1 MAVKKMSPALRR
13 RHLLFCAAYR
23 LFQFCAELFQR
34 PLFDSG
40 NVAPADAEGGRDFPL
55 RQRNRSAKAVPQTN
69 DFRLPPGEAL
79 IHQLPQAQGAVPVVE
94 ILQHGVVYADDVHE
108 LQRVAVPV
116 GFNGLRK
123 GNLSLQ
129 LLLAAE
135 VHQDFIRYPLLTDT

>member
-1 MAVKKMSPALRR
+1 MPDARKPLIFKAFRASLTLAPAG
-13 RHLLFCAAYR
+13 
-23 LFQFCAELFQR
+23 
-34 PLFDSG
+34 D
-40 NVAPADAEGGRDFPL
+40 VAPADAEGGRDFPL

-135 VHQDFIRYPLLTDT
+135 VHQDLIRYPLPTDT